1 MDGWMDDGW
10 LAGWLNEMLGLS
22 LRPTLG
28 TLGLTTSEKDK
39 ESKVR
44 KPSGFHPGVGVGA
57 RGLNIPHVEAGLS
70 TRLVLHIG
78 VLEMEFHPKKL

>member
-1 MDGWMDDGW
+1 MIIVYKVESDK
-10 LAGWLNEMLGLS
+10 LKGLS
-22 LRPTLG
+22 LRPTLR

-57 RGLNIPHVEAGLS
+57 GGLNIPHVEPRLS